1 MAGWP
6 VEYRS
11 GTSVYIASCMSF
23 AGGPISSMETVV
35 GGIMLPTL
43 DTGTSA
49 IEVVV
54 AGREGEELDLGR
66 GGAAMGAYS
75 AVAEAVSRKESRLA
89 ER

>member
-1 MAGWP
+1 MTGWP

-35 GGIMLPTL
+35 GGIMLPTFE
-43 DTGTSA
+43 TGISA
-49 IEVVV
+49 IDEVV
-54 AGREGEELDLGR
+54 AGREGEELEVGR
-66 GGAAMGAYS
+66 GGAAIGAYS
-75 AVAEAVSRKESRLA
+75 AVAEAVSRKESRLP